1 MSEQSTS
8 LLATSREPGHSRQAR
23 RLRREGLV
31 LGTVYGGGKDPVSF
45 QIDARELRNTLAH
58 SSAVLDLQIDGGSA
72 EPVVVKENVR
82 HPVSGETMHVDL
94 LRVDLNVSIQ
104 APVTLELIDVEES
117 DVKTGGVLENT
128 VQTLTVEA
136 KPNDIPDVI
145 QHSIAGLE
153 MNGTVTLG
161 EIKAPAGV
169 TIIGDP
175 ELVIA
180 AIRVPRSM
188 AAFEAEVEAEFE
200 TETEVVGEGEEAAA
214 EGEGEEAAA
223 EGDGEEAAAEG
234 KAEDSSA
241 DGE

>member
-8 LLATSREPGHSRQAR
+8 LLATSREPGHSREAR

-45 QIDARELRNTLAH
+45 QIDALKLRNALARAG
-58 SSAVLDLQIDGGSA
+58 SVIDLKIDDSTA
-72 EPVVVKENVR
+72 EPVVLKERVR

-104 APVTLELIDVEES
+104 APVTIELIDIDES

-128 VQTLTVEA
+128 IREVTVEA

-153 MNGTVTLG
+153 VNGTVTLG
-161 EIKAPAGV
+161 DLKAPAGT

-180 AIRVPRSM
+180 AIRTSRGMM
-188 AAFEAEVEAEFE
+188 AAEAADEIELE
-200 TETEVVGEGEEAAA
+200 TELVGEGETQDEAKA
-214 EGEGEEAAA
+214 EAESEEAAA
-223 EGDGEEAAAEG
+223 DGE
-234 KAEDSSA
+234 
-241 DGE
+241 

>member
-8 LLATSREPGHSRQAR
+8 LLANSREPGHARQAR

-45 QIDARELRNTLAH
+45 QIDSIVLRNALARAG
-58 SSAVLDLQIDGGSA
+58 SVIDLKIDDSSA
-72 EPVVVKENVR
+72 EPVVLKERVR
-82 HPVSGETMHVDL
+82 HPVSGETMHIDL
-94 LRVDLNVSIQ
+94 LRVDLSKTIQ
-104 APVTLELIDVEES
+104 APVALELTDVDES
-117 DVKTGGVLENT
+117 DVKNGGVLENT
-128 VQTLTVEA
+128 VQSLTVEA

-161 EIKAPAGV
+161 EIKAPDGV

-200 TETEVVGEGEEAAA
+200 TETEVVGEGEEGESEAEA
-214 EGEGEEAAA
+214 EG

-234 KAEDSSA
+234 SAEEAPA